1 MLQVDVD
8 AVDFGMVA
16 FGFRY
21 AKEFTLTNTCAI
33 PMQYAW
39 RVPKDSLDP
48 AHKEF
53 TVSMIRFSN
62 KMTCAGRTSLYLILE
77 AGVGHDLHCAASL
90 CGVELC
96 SCSPARSDQQG
107 HACLRVVIFK
117 LQMVLCR

>member
-1 MLQVDVD
+1 MSLLHPCIRLLIVENMLQVDVD
-8 AVDFGMVA
+8 AVDFGLVA

-53 TVSMIRFSN
+53 TVSVARFTSE
-62 KMTCAGRTSLYLILE
+62 MTCNGHKSLYLIFE
-77 AGVGHDLHCAASL
+77 AAAVQSSVAL
-90 CGVELC
+90 LGSGSV
-96 SCSPARSDQQG
+96 
-107 HACLRVVIFK
+107 
-117 LQMVLCR
+117 

>member
-1 MLQVDVD
+1 VSLLHPCIRLLIVENMLQVDVD
-8 AVDFGMVA
+8 AVDFGLVA

-53 TVSMIRFSN
+53 TVSVARFTSE
-62 KMTCAGRTSLYLILE
+62 MTCNGHKSLYLIFE
-77 AGVGHDLHCAASL
+77 AAAVQSSVAL
-90 CGVELC
+90 LGSGSV
-96 SCSPARSDQQG
+96 
-107 HACLRVVIFK
+107 
-117 LQMVLCR
+117 

>member
-1 MLQVDVD
+1 MSLLRPCIWLLTVENVLQVDVD

-53 TVSMIRFSN
+53 TVSIVRFTD
-62 KMTCAGRTSLYLILE
+62 KMTCTGRKSLYLILE
-77 AGVGHDLHCAASL
+77 AGVDHDLYSAASL

-96 SCSPARSDQQG
+96 SCSPSQ
-107 HACLRVVIFK
+107 V
-117 LQMVLCR
+117 

>member
-8 AVDFGMVA
+8 AVDFGLVA

-53 TVSMIRFSN
+53 TVSVVSF
-62 KMTCAGRTSLYLILE
+62 TSKKICTGLKGLCLIFEPAVQTPCLDH
-77 AGVGHDLHCAASL
+77 ALCSDASL
-90 CGVELC
+90 CSVE
-96 SCSPARSDQQG
+96 
-107 HACLRVVIFK
+107 
-117 LQMVLCR
+117 M